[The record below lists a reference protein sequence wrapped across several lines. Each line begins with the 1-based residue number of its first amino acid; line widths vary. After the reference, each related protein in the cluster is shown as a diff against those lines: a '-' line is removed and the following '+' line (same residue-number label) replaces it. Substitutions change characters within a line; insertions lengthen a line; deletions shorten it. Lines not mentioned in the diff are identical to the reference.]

1 MANFAIKDAMD
12 LKITKIGE
20 STPTMTV
27 DFLNGCSFE
36 RNTENVFA
44 KKKGINAIAFAG
56 TTEGTFSM
64 NSEMTNLD
72 LLAMQLGAVKT
83 GETLKATSVLP
94 ASAYKIEGT
103 FRVVE
108 EGGVEK
114 IYDMIF
120 PNCKPQPSGSLE
132 FSAENV
138 ATFDITWDV
147 MVATDGTFFEMKPAT
162 MSLSLED

>member
-12 LKITKIGE
+12 LKITKAGE
-20 STPTMTV
+20 SSPMMTI

-36 RNTENVFA
+36 RNTSNVFA

-64 NSEMTNLD
+64 NSEMTNTD

-83 GETLKATSVLP
+83 GETMKATAVLP
-94 ASAYKIEGT
+94 ANAYKIEGT

-108 EGGVEK
+108 EGGIEK
-114 IYDMIF
+114 IYNMIF
-120 PNCKPQPSGSLE
+120 PNCKPQPSGNIE

-138 ATFDITWDV
+138 ASFDMSWDV
-147 MVATDGTFFEMKPAT
+147 MVASDGTFFEMKPAAT
-162 MSLSLED
+162 VISEK

>member
-12 LKITKIGE
+12 IKITKIGE
-20 STPTMTV
+20 SSPLMTI
-27 DFLNGCSFE
+27 DFLNSCSFE

-56 TTEGTFSM
+56 ITEGTFSM
-64 NSEMTNLD
+64 SSEMTNTD

-83 GETLKATSVLP
+83 GEAMKATSVLP
-94 ASAYKIEGT
+94 AASYKLEGT

-114 IYDMIF
+114 IYNMIF
-120 PNCKPQPSGSLE
+120 PNCKPQPSGSIE

-138 ATFDITWDV
+138 ASFDMTWDV
-147 MVATDGTFFEMKPAT
+147 MVSQDGTFFEMKPAAE
-162 MSLSLED
+162 MLSAK

>member
-12 LKITKIGE
+12 LKITKLGE
-20 STPTMTV
+20 STPAVTV
-27 DFLNGCSFE
+27 DFLNSCSFE

-44 KKKGINAIAFAG
+44 KKKGINAIAFPG

-64 NSEMTNLD
+64 SSEMTNID

-83 GETLKATSVLP
+83 GESLKATAVLP
-94 ASAYKIEGT
+94 ATAYKIEGT
-103 FRVVE
+103 FRIVE

-114 IYDMIF
+114 MYTMVF
-120 PNCKPQPSGSLE
+120 PNCKPQPSGSIE

-138 ATFDITWDV
+138 ASFDMTWDV
-147 MVATDGTFFEMKPAT
+147 MIATDGTFFEMKPAAAT
-162 MSLSLED
+162 MSIED

>member
-20 STPTMTV
+20 SSPLMTI
-27 DFLNGCSFE
+27 DFLNSCSFE

-64 NSEMTNLD
+64 SSEMTNTE

-83 GETLKATSVLP
+83 GENMKATSVLP
-94 ASAYKIEGT
+94 AASYKLEGT

-114 IYDMIF
+114 IYNMIF
-120 PNCKPQPSGSLE
+120 PNCKPQPSGSIE

-138 ATFDITWDV
+138 ASFDMTWDV
-147 MVATDGTFFEMKPAT
+147 MVAQDGTFFEIKPAS
-162 MSLSLED
+162 MGLSAK

>member
-12 LKITKIGE
+12 IKITRIGE
-20 STPTMTV
+20 SSPLMTI
-27 DFLNGCSFE
+27 DFLNSCSFE

-64 NSEMTNLD
+64 SSEMTNTD

-83 GETLKATSVLP
+83 GEAMKATSVLP
-94 ASAYKIEGT
+94 AASYKLEGT

-114 IYDMIF
+114 IYNMIF
-120 PNCKPQPSGSLE
+120 PNCKPQPSGSIE

-138 ATFDITWDV
+138 ASFDMTWDV
-147 MVATDGTFFEMKPAT
+147 MVAQDGTFFEMKPAS
-162 MSLSLED
+162 MELSAK

>member
-12 LKITKIGE
+12 IKITKIGE
-20 STPTMTV
+20 SSPLMTI
-27 DFLNGCSFE
+27 DFLNSCSFE

-64 NSEMTNLD
+64 SSEMTNTD

-83 GETLKATSVLP
+83 GEAMKATSVLP
-94 ASAYKIEGT
+94 AASYKLEGT

-108 EGGVEK
+108 EGGTEK
-114 IYDMIF
+114 IYNMIF
-120 PNCKPQPSGSLE
+120 PNCKPQPSGSIE

-138 ATFDITWDV
+138 ASFDMTWDV
-147 MVATDGTFFEMKPAT
+147 MVAQDGTFFEMKPAAL
-162 MSLSLED
+162 MLSEK

>member
-12 LKITKIGE
+12 LKITKSGE
-20 STPTMTV
+20 SSPLMTI

-56 TTEGTFSM
+56 TTEGTLSI
-64 NSEMTNLD
+64 NSEMTNID

-83 GETLKATSVLP
+83 GESMKATAVLP
-94 ASAYKIEGT
+94 ATAYKIEGT

-114 IYDMIF
+114 IYNMIF
-120 PNCKPQPSGSLE
+120 PNCKPQPSGSIE

-138 ATFDITWDV
+138 ASFDMTWDV
-147 MVATDGTFFEMKPAT
+147 MVAQDGTFFEMKPA
-162 MSLSLED
+162 SSILSAK

>member
-20 STPTMTV
+20 SSPLMTI
-27 DFLNGCSFE
+27 DFLNSCSFE

-64 NSEMTNLD
+64 SSEMTNTE

-83 GETLKATSVLP
+83 GENMKATSVLP
-94 ASAYKIEGT
+94 AASYKLEGT

-114 IYDMIF
+114 IYNMIF
-120 PNCKPQPSGSLE
+120 PNCKPQPSGSIE

-138 ATFDITWDV
+138 ASFDMTWDV
-147 MVATDGTFFEMKPAT
+147 MVSQDGTFFEMKPAST
-162 MSLSLED
+162 GLSAK

>member
-12 LKITKIGE
+12 LKITKVGE
-20 STPTMTV
+20 SSPMMTI

-44 KKKGINAIAFAG
+44 KKIGINAIAFAG

-64 NSEMTNLD
+64 NSEMTNTD

-83 GETLKATSVLP
+83 GETMKATAVLP
-94 ASAYKIEGT
+94 ANAYKIEGT

-114 IYDMIF
+114 IYNMIF
-120 PNCKPQPSGSLE
+120 PNCKPQPSGSIE

-138 ATFDITWDV
+138 ASFDMTWDV

-162 MSLSLED
+162 MTISEK

>member
-12 LKITKIGE
+12 LKITKVGE
-20 STPTMTV
+20 SSPMMTIE
-27 DFLNGCSFE
+27 FLNGCSFE
-36 RNTENVFA
+36 RNTSNVFA

-56 TTEGTFSM
+56 TTEGTFSI
-64 NSEMTNLD
+64 NSEMTNTD

-83 GETLKATSVLP
+83 GETMKATAVLP

-114 IYDMIF
+114 IYTMVF
-120 PNCKPQPSGSLE
+120 PNCKPQPSGSIE

-138 ATFDITWDV
+138 ASFDMTWDV
-147 MVATDGTFFEMKPAT
+147 MVAADGTFFEMKPAT
-162 MSLSLED
+162 SVFGLED

>member
-12 LKITKIGE
+12 LRITKVGE
-20 STPTMTV
+20 SSPMMTI

-64 NSEMTNLD
+64 NSEMTNTD

-83 GETLKATSVLP
+83 GESMRATAVLP
-94 ASAYKIEGT
+94 ANAYKIEGT

-114 IYDMIF
+114 IYTMVF
-120 PNCKPQPSGSLE
+120 PNCKPQPSGSIE

-138 ATFDITWDV
+138 AAFDMAWDV
-147 MVATDGTFFEMKPAT
+147 MVASDGTFFEMKPAT

>member
-20 STPTMTV
+20 STPTVTV
-27 DFLNGCSFE
+27 DFLNSCSFE

-64 NSEMTNLD
+64 GSEMTNID

-83 GETLKATSVLP
+83 GESLKATAVLP
-94 ASAYKIEGT
+94 ATAYKIEGT
-103 FRVVE
+103 FRIVE

-114 IYDMIF
+114 MYTMVF
-120 PNCKPQPSGSLE
+120 PNCKPQPSGSIE

-138 ATFDITWDV
+138 ASFDMTWDV
-147 MVATDGTFFEMKPAT
+147 MVSAEGTFFDMKPAVVT
-162 MSLSLED
+162 RSIEK

>member
-12 LKITKIGE
+12 LKITKVGE
-20 STPTMTV
+20 SSPLMTI

-36 RNTENVFA
+36 RSTENVFA

-56 TTEGTFSM
+56 TTEGTLSI
-64 NSEMTNLD
+64 NSEMTNID

-83 GETLKATSVLP
+83 GESMKATAVLP
-94 ASAYKIEGT
+94 ATAYKIEGT

-114 IYDMIF
+114 IYNMIF
-120 PNCKPQPSGSLE
+120 PNCKPQPSGSIE

-138 ATFDITWDV
+138 ASFDMTWDV
-147 MVATDGTFFEMKPAT
+147 MVSQEGTFFEMKPANS
-162 MSLSLED
+162 MLSAK

>member
-12 LKITKIGE
+12 LKITKVGE
-20 STPTMTV
+20 GSPLMTI

-56 TTEGTFSM
+56 TTEGTLSI
-64 NSEMTNLD
+64 NSEMTNID

-83 GETLKATSVLP
+83 GESMKATAVLP
-94 ASAYKIEGT
+94 ATAYKIEGT

-114 IYDMIF
+114 IYNMIF
-120 PNCKPQPSGSLE
+120 PNCKPQPSGSIE

-138 ATFDITWDV
+138 ASFDMTWDV
-147 MVATDGTFFEMKPAT
+147 MVDKDGTFFEMKPASS
-162 MSLSLED
+162 MLPAK

>member
-20 STPTMTV
+20 GSPLMTI

-56 TTEGTFSM
+56 TTEGTLSI
-64 NSEMTNLD
+64 NSEMTNID

-83 GETLKATSVLP
+83 GESMKATAVLP
-94 ASAYKIEGT
+94 AAAYKIEGT

-108 EGGVEK
+108 EGGIEK
-114 IYDMIF
+114 IYNMIF
-120 PNCKPQPSGSLE
+120 PNCKPQPSGSIE

-138 ATFDITWDV
+138 ASFDMTWDV
-147 MVATDGTFFEMKPAT
+147 MVSQDGTFFEMKPAAS
-162 MSLSLED
+162 SLSTK

>member
-20 STPTMTV
+20 SSPLMTI
-27 DFLNGCSFE
+27 DFLNSCSFE

-64 NSEMTNLD
+64 SSEMTNTE

-83 GETLKATSVLP
+83 GENMKATSVLP
-94 ASAYKIEGT
+94 AASYKLEGT

-114 IYDMIF
+114 IYNMIF
-120 PNCKPQPSGSLE
+120 PNCKPQPSGSIE

-138 ATFDITWDV
+138 ASFDMTWDV
-147 MVATDGTFFEMKPAT
+147 MVAQDGTFFEMKPAST
-162 MSLSLED
+162 GLSAK

>member
-12 LKITKIGE
+12 LKITKVGE
-20 STPTMTV
+20 SSPLMTI

-64 NSEMTNLD
+64 NSEMTNTD
-72 LLAMQLGAVKT
+72 LLAMQLGAIKT
-83 GETLKATSVLP
+83 GESMKATAVLP

-114 IYDMIF
+114 IYNMIF
-120 PNCKPQPSGSLE
+120 PNCKPQPSGSIE

-138 ATFDITWDV
+138 ASFDMTWDV
-147 MVATDGTFFEMKPAT
+147 MIAQDGTFFEMKPASS
-162 MSLSLED
+162 MLSTK

>member
-12 LKITKIGE
+12 LKITKVGE
-20 STPTMTV
+20 SSPMMTI

-36 RNTENVFA
+36 RSTENVFA

-64 NSEMTNLD
+64 NSEMTNTD

-83 GETLKATSVLP
+83 GESMKATAVLP
-94 ASAYKIEGT
+94 ANAYKIEGT

-114 IYDMIF
+114 IYNMIF
-120 PNCKPQPSGSLE
+120 PNCKPQPSGSIE

-138 ATFDITWDV
+138 ASFDMSWDV
-147 MVATDGTFFEMKPAT
+147 MVAQDGTFFEMKPAT
-162 MSLSLED
+162 MTLSLED

>member
-12 LKITKIGE
+12 IKITRIGE
-20 STPTMTV
+20 SSPLMTI
-27 DFLNGCSFE
+27 DFLNSCSFE

-64 NSEMTNLD
+64 SSEMTNTD

-83 GETLKATSVLP
+83 GEAMKATSVLP
-94 ASAYKIEGT
+94 AASYKLEGT

-114 IYDMIF
+114 IYNMIF
-120 PNCKPQPSGSLE
+120 PNCKPQPSGSIE

-138 ATFDITWDV
+138 ASFDMTWDV
-147 MVATDGTFFEMKPAT
+147 IVAQDGTFFEMKPAAE
-162 MSLSLED
+162 MLSEK

>member
-12 LKITKIGE
+12 IKITKVGE
-20 STPTMTV
+20 SSPLMTI
-27 DFLNGCSFE
+27 DFLNSCSFE

-64 NSEMTNLD
+64 SSEMTNTE

-83 GETLKATSVLP
+83 GENMKATSVLP
-94 ASAYKIEGT
+94 AASYKLEGT

-114 IYDMIF
+114 IYNMIF
-120 PNCKPQPSGSLE
+120 PNCKPQPSGSIE

-138 ATFDITWDV
+138 ASFDMTWDV
-147 MVATDGTFFEMKPAT
+147 MVAQDGTFFEMKPAS
-162 MSLSLED
+162 MGLSAK

>member
-12 LKITKIGE
+12 IKITKIGE
-20 STPTMTV
+20 SSPLMTI
-27 DFLNGCSFE
+27 DFLNSCSFE

-64 NSEMTNLD
+64 SSEMTNTD

-83 GETLKATSVLP
+83 GEAMKATSVLP
-94 ASAYKIEGT
+94 AASYKLEGT

-114 IYDMIF
+114 IYNMIF
-120 PNCKPQPSGSLE
+120 PNCKPQPSGSIE

-138 ATFDITWDV
+138 ASFDMTWDV
-147 MVATDGTFFEMKPAT
+147 MVAQDGTFFEMKTAA
-162 MSLSLED
+162 MELSAK

>member
-12 LKITKIGE
+12 IKITRIGE
-20 STPTMTV
+20 SSPLMTI
-27 DFLNGCSFE
+27 DFLNSCSFE

-64 NSEMTNLD
+64 SSEMTNTD

-83 GETLKATSVLP
+83 GEAMKATSVLP
-94 ASAYKIEGT
+94 AASYKLEGT

-114 IYDMIF
+114 IYNMIF
-120 PNCKPQPSGSLE
+120 PNCKPQPSGSIE

-138 ATFDITWDV
+138 ASFDMTWDV
-147 MVATDGTFFEMKPAT
+147 MVDQDGTFFEMKPAAE
-162 MSLSLED
+162 MLSAK

>member
-12 LKITKIGE
+12 LKITKVGE
-20 STPTMTV
+20 SSPLMTI

-64 NSEMTNLD
+64 NSEMTNTD
-72 LLAMQLGAVKT
+72 LLAMQLGAIKT
-83 GETLKATSVLP
+83 GESMKATAVLP

-114 IYDMIF
+114 IYNMIF
-120 PNCKPQPSGSLE
+120 PNCKPQPSGSIE

-138 ATFDITWDV
+138 ASFDMTWDV
-147 MVATDGTFFEMKPAT
+147 MIAQDGTFFEMKPASS
-162 MSLSLED
+162 MLSAK

>member
-12 LKITKIGE
+12 LKITKVGE
-20 STPTMTV
+20 SSPMMTI

-36 RNTENVFA
+36 RNTSNVFA

-64 NSEMTNLD
+64 NSEMTNTD

-83 GETLKATSVLP
+83 GETMRATAVLP
-94 ASAYKIEGT
+94 SNAYKIEGT

-114 IYDMIF
+114 IYTMVF
-120 PNCKPQPSGSLE
+120 PNCKPQPSGSIE

-138 ATFDITWDV
+138 ASFDMTWDV
-147 MVATDGTFFEMKPAT
+147 MVAADGTFFEMKPAT
-162 MSLSLED
+162 MTLSEK

>member
-12 LKITKIGE
+12 LKITKSGE
-20 STPTMTV
+20 GSPLMTI
-27 DFLNGCSFE
+27 DFLDVCSFG

-56 TTEGTFSM
+56 TTEGTLSI
-64 NSEMTNLD
+64 NSEMTNID

-83 GETLKATSVLP
+83 GESMKATAVLP
-94 ASAYKIEGT
+94 ATAYKIEGT

-114 IYDMIF
+114 IYNMIF
-120 PNCKPQPSGSLE
+120 PNCKPQPSGSIE

-138 ATFDITWDV
+138 ASFDMTWDV
-147 MVATDGTFFEMKPAT
+147 MVAQDGTFFEMKPAP
-162 MSLSLED
+162 SSSFSAK

>member
-12 LKITKIGE
+12 IKITKIGE
-20 STPTMTV
+20 SSPLMTI
-27 DFLNGCSFE
+27 DFLNSCSFE

-64 NSEMTNLD
+64 SSEMTNTD

-83 GETLKATSVLP
+83 GEAMKATSVLP
-94 ASAYKIEGT
+94 AASYKLEGT

-114 IYDMIF
+114 IYNMIF
-120 PNCKPQPSGSLE
+120 PNCKPQPSGSIE

-138 ATFDITWDV
+138 ASFDMTWDV
-147 MVATDGTFFEMKPAT
+147 MVAQDGTFFEMKPAAL
-162 MSLSLED
+162 MLSEK

>member
-12 LKITKIGE
+12 LKITKVGE
-20 STPTMTV
+20 GSPLMTI
-27 DFLNGCSFE
+27 DFLNSCSFE

-64 NSEMTNLD
+64 SSEMTNTE

-83 GETLKATSVLP
+83 GENVKATSVLP
-94 ASAYKIEGT
+94 ATSYKLEGT

-114 IYDMIF
+114 IYNMIF
-120 PNCKPQPSGSLE
+120 PNCKPQPSGSIE

-138 ATFDITWDV
+138 ASFDMTWDV
-147 MVATDGTFFEMKPAT
+147 MVAQDGTFFEMKPA
-162 MSLSLED
+162 SAGLSAK

>member
-12 LKITKIGE
+12 LRITKVGE
-20 STPTMTV
+20 SSPMMTI

-64 NSEMTNLD
+64 NSEMTNTD

-83 GETLKATSVLP
+83 GESMRATAVLP
-94 ASAYKIEGT
+94 ANAYKIEGT

-114 IYDMIF
+114 IYTMVF
-120 PNCKPQPSGSLE
+120 PNCKPQPSGSIE

-138 ATFDITWDV
+138 AAFDMAWDV
-147 MVATDGTFFEMKPAT
+147 MVASDGTFFEMKPAT
-162 MSLSLED
+162 MTLSLED

>member
-12 LKITKIGE
+12 IKITRIGE
-20 STPTMTV
+20 SSPLMTI
-27 DFLNGCSFE
+27 DFLNSCSFE

-64 NSEMTNLD
+64 SSEMTNTD

-83 GETLKATSVLP
+83 GEAMKATSVLP
-94 ASAYKIEGT
+94 AASYKLEGT

-114 IYDMIF
+114 IYNMIF
-120 PNCKPQPSGSLE
+120 PNCKPQPSGSIE

-138 ATFDITWDV
+138 ASFDMTWDV
-147 MVATDGTFFEMKPAT
+147 MVAQDGTFFEMKPAAE
-162 MSLSLED
+162 MLSAK

>member
-12 LKITKIGE
+12 LKITKIGQ
-20 STPTMTV
+20 STPLMTV
-27 DFLNGCSFE
+27 DFLNSCSFE

-64 NSEMTNLD
+64 NSEMTNTD

-83 GETLKATSVLP
+83 GEAMKATAVLP
-94 ASAYKIEGT
+94 ADAYKIEGT

-114 IYDMIF
+114 IYNMVF
-120 PNCKPQPSGSLE
+120 PNCKPQPSGSIE

-138 ATFDITWDV
+138 ASFDMSWDI
-147 MVATDGTFFEMKPAT
+147 MVDQDGTFFEMKPAT
-162 MSLSLED
+162 QSLSK

>member
-12 LKITKIGE
+12 LKITKVGE
-20 STPTMTV
+20 SSPMMTIE
-27 DFLNGCSFE
+27 FLNGCSFE
-36 RNTENVFA
+36 RNTSNVFA

-56 TTEGTFSM
+56 TTEGTFSI
-64 NSEMTNLD
+64 NSEMTNTD

-83 GETLKATSVLP
+83 GETMKATAVLP
-94 ASAYKIEGT
+94 ANAYKIEGT

-114 IYDMIF
+114 IYTMVF
-120 PNCKPQPSGSLE
+120 PNCKPQPSGSIE

-138 ATFDITWDV
+138 ASFDMTWDV
-147 MVATDGTFFEMKPAT
+147 MVAADGTFFEMKPAT
-162 MSLSLED
+162 SVFGLED